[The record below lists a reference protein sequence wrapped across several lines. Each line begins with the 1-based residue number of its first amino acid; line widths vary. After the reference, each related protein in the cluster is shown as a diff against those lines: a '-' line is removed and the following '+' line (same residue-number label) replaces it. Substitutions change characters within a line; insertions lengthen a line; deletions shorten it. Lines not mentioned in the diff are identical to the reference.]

1 MHEFPES
8 PQSME
13 EVLHPGADASHVQ
26 PGFPAAPKGWSQSQA
41 GEIAKSEAL
50 TLGEDHWAAIR
61 MLQDYYSRHQAD
73 RINARELHDAL
84 DETFHSRGGLRF
96 LYQIFPN
103 GPVAQGCRL
112 AGLKPPPGSTDP
124 GFGHAV

>member
-1 MHEFPES
+1 MHKVTDT

-26 PGFPAAPKGWSQSQA
+26 PGFPAAPKGWSPSQA
-41 GEIAKSEAL
+41 EEIANMEGL
-50 TLGEDHWAAIR
+50 TLGEDQWAAIR
-61 MLQDYYSRHQAD
+61 MLQDYYARNELD

-84 DETFHSRGGLRF
+84 EETFHSRGGLRF
-96 LYQIFPN
+96 VYQIFPR
-103 GPVAQGCRL
+103 GPIAQGCRL
-112 AGLKPPPGSTDP
+112 AGLKPPPGATDP